1 MRHGAK
7 GSDFYFSC
15 IVKIHCILNYL
26 KYNGIFLLQNDKSY
40 FTCVNFE
47 SNPPSTVNTAK
58 FDFLDLSGPP
68 CIGCYEKRH
77 LLRAWFLLIEGV
89 RKVIFQ
95 IEIEFVINSLY
106 QQTDK
111 TLV

>member
-1 MRHGAK
+1 MVK
-7 GSDFYFSC
+7 YPIC
-15 IVKIHCILNYL
+15 IAIFTYIEGNRL
-26 KYNGIFLLQNDKSY
+26 FLLQNYKPY
-40 FTCVNFE
+40 YKYGNFV